1 MYREKPFTHYLQEM
15 RVRVLRI
22 TIAVG
27 IVTALSMTLSIKT
40 FEINS
45 YKVPLPYP
53 DPLNNI
59 AIQVMFNMRENLLPK
74 NVTLIQVAPG
84 QASLL
89 RSMLRAILGIILT
102 MPVIVRELA
111 GFVGPGLY
119 QQEKTIIRKTTS
131 ISIGLFAIGCLF
143 SYFLVIPYVLDF
155 LYRYGET
162 IGISTFFDISEFV
175 PFIMQFMIAFGL
187 SYQLPIIM
195 WAATVSGIVESS
207 FWRNNIRYVI
217 IILVIFGAIITPD
230 GSGVSMWFVTGP
242 MLLLYILGILFIE
255 RKFQSVSKKLT

>member
-1 MYREKPFTHYLQEM
+1 M

-84 QASLL
+84 QAFFAQIYVAAL
-89 RSMLRAILGIILT
+89 LGIILT

-111 GFVGPGLY
+111 AFVGPGLY

-131 ISIGLFAIGCLF
+131 ISIGLFAIGSLVFVF
-143 SYFLVIPYVLDF
+143 SGYTL
-155 LYRYGET
+155 RT
-162 IGISTFFDISEFV
+162 
-175 PFIMQFMIAFGL
+175 
-187 SYQLPIIM
+187 
-195 WAATVSGIVESS
+195 
-207 FWRNNIRYVI
+207 
-217 IILVIFGAIITPD
+217 
-230 GSGVSMWFVTGP
+230 
-242 MLLLYILGILFIE
+242 
-255 RKFQSVSKKLT
+255 

>member
-1 MYREKPFTHYLQEM
+1 
-15 RVRVLRI
+15 
-22 TIAVG
+22 
-27 IVTALSMTLSIKT
+27 
-40 FEINS
+40 
-45 YKVPLPYP
+45 
-53 DPLNNI
+53 
-59 AIQVMFNMRENLLPK
+59 
-74 NVTLIQVAPG
+74 
-84 QASLL
+84 
-89 RSMLRAILGIILT
+89 
-102 MPVIVRELA
+102 
-111 GFVGPGLY
+111 
-119 QQEKTIIRKTTS
+119 
-131 ISIGLFAIGCLF
+131 IGCLF

>member
-1 MYREKPFTHYLQEM
+1 M
-15 RVRVLRI
+15 RDVVGPLLRRLEARGDQAALRFAILAGDGGKGIRI

-84 QASLL
+84 QAFFAQIYVAAL
-89 RSMLRAILGIILT
+89 LGIILT

-111 GFVGPGLY
+111 TFVGPGLY

-162 IGISTFFDISEFV
+162 IGISAFLRHIGICSIYNAVHDRVWTFIPASNNNV
-175 PFIMQFMIAFGL
+175 GL
-187 SYQLPIIM
+187 L
-195 WAATVSGIVESS
+195 
-207 FWRNNIRYVI
+207 RC
-217 IILVIFGAIITPD
+217 
-230 GSGVSMWFVTGP
+230 
-242 MLLLYILGILFIE
+242 LG
-255 RKFQSVSKKLT
+255 

>member
-1 MYREKPFTHYLQEM
+1 M

-84 QASLL
+84 QAFFAQIDVAAL
-89 RSMLRAILGIILT
+89 LGIILT

-111 GFVGPGLY
+111 AFVGPGLY

-162 IGISTFFDISEFV
+162 IGIQYISST
-175 PFIMQFMIAFGL
+175 
-187 SYQLPIIM
+187 Y
-195 WAATVSGIVESS
+195 
-207 FWRNNIRYVI
+207 RN
-217 IILVIFGAIITPD
+217 
-230 GSGVSMWFVTGP
+230 
-242 MLLLYILGILFIE
+242 LFH
-255 RKFQSVSKKLT
+255 L